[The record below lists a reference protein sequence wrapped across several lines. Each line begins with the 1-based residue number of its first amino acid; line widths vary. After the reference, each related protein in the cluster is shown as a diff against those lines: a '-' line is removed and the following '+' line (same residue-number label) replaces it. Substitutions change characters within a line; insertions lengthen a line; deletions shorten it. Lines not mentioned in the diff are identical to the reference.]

1 MVVGGL
7 PVLGQAGRGCGKVL
21 EVAGFRTIIAEEHGA
36 RRRVQ
41 VASLD
46 YMKNLLGFFG
56 KRGSSSGDAVSCAP
70 SIDGLLQQLGDRDG
84 VTRERARRS
93 LVSLG
98 GPAVEPLLG
107 ALKHRKSRVR
117 FEAAMCL
124 RDIAD
129 RRAVDGLVVAL
140 ADRTFEVRWVAAEAL
155 INVGRPVV
163 PVVLHALME
172 QADSTWLRDG
182 CRHVLSHFA
191 GLDLRAAYHMEHH
204 PAWIDFDLR
213 DVLAP
218 VVKALEQPGAA
229 SRVPVVAVQALEFFP
244 VTVPHG
250 AGRFVV
256 PH

>member
-1 MVVGGL
+1 
-7 PVLGQAGRGCGKVL
+7 
-21 EVAGFRTIIAEEHGA
+21 
-36 RRRVQ
+36 
-41 VASLD
+41 
-46 YMKNLLGFFG
+46 MKNLFGFLG
-56 KRGSSSGDAVSCAP
+56 KRGPSSGDAVTCAP
-70 SIDGLLQQLGDRDG
+70 SVDGLIQQLGDRDG
-84 VTRERARRS
+84 VTRERARRA

-98 GPAVEPLLG
+98 GQAVEPLLE

-129 RRAVDGLVVAL
+129 RRAIDGLVEAL
-140 ADRTFEVRWVAAEAL
+140 ADRTFEVRWVSAEAL

-172 QADSTWLRDG
+172 HADSTWLRDG

-191 GLDLRAAYHMEHH
+191 GLDLRAAYHLEHH
-204 PAWIDFDLR
+204 PAWVDFDLR

-218 VVKALEQPGAA
+218 VVQTLEQPGAA
-229 SRVPVVAVQALEFFP
+229 SRAPVVAVRALEFFP

-250 AGRFVV
+250 AERFVV